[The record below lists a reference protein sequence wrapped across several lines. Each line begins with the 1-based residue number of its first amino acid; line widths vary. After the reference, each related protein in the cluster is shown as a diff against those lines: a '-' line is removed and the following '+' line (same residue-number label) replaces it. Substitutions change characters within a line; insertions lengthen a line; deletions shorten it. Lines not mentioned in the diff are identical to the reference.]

1 MTIDYSDPQ
10 IRKAAEWQV
19 KKQLEKTRRPR
30 MELTRKVKAAKLKEL
45 ALQEMGSGDE
55 DNLSET
61 VYRLLEEATYDV
73 PLGICSNENCTYYT
87 VVEPDQDKG
96 WCEHCET
103 NTVVSCLIL
112 GNIV

>member
-1 MTIDYSDPQ
+1 M
-10 IRKAAEWQV
+10 K
-19 KKQLEKTRRPR
+19 
-30 MELTRKVKAAKLKEL
+30 LTREVKAAKLEAL
-45 ALQEMGSGDE
+45 AFEEGGDE
-55 DNLSET
+55 DNLKET
-61 VYRLLEEATYDV
+61 VYRLLEEATYDE

>member
-19 KKQLEKTRRPR
+19 KKQLEKTWRPR
-30 MELTRKVKAAKLKEL
+30 MELTRKVKAAKLKAL
-45 ALQEMGSGDE
+45 ALEEGGDE
-55 DNLSET
+55 DNLKET
-61 VYRLLEEATYDV
+61 VYRLLEEATYDE